1 MVADKGR
8 ISWRSLSQ
16 SVLDP
21 TNESQLYVDYWKWS
35 WSKYLMYL
43 LRASKHRANP
53 FLFLIIMWAKRSLSS
68 RLWFLAFHLLMSLI
82 QIVARWKA
90 DNGRTDLPPPPDK
103 AKKYINL
110 KNRIVQVTQLYNK
123 SNSASLPNDIICEYS
138 EKGNSTC
145 KILRVA
151 S

>member
-1 MVADKGR
+1 MVLIK
-8 ISWRSLSQ
+8 ISDVSSQGIKTQSQ
-16 SVLDP
+16 SFSFF
-21 TNESQLYVDYWKWS
+21 NYYVGK
-35 WSKYLMYL
+35 K
-43 LRASKHRANP
+43 
-53 FLFLIIMWAKRSLSS
+53 IAKLQS
-68 RLWFLAFHLLMSLI
+68 LWFLAFHLLMSLI

-90 DNGRTDLPPPPDK
+90 DNGRTDLPPPQDK

-110 KNRIVQVTQLYNK
+110 KNRIVQVTKLYNK